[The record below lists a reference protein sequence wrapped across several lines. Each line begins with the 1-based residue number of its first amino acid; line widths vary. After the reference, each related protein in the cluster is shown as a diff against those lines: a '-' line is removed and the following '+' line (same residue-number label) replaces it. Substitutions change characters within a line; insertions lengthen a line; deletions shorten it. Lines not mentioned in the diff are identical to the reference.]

1 AGWVGHCVD
10 TESTTAN
17 KLHEEDLEQQQDN
30 IDSAFSESSQQQYNN
45 ECDNCSSEIEQKSNR
60 NENEVDNSFNV
71 DILTQFHSN
80 DKEYQELL

>member
-1 AGWVGHCVD
+1 MHKYFLWYSVAGWVGHCVD

-45 ECDNCSSEIEQKSNR
+45 ECDN
-60 NENEVDNSFNV
+60 SFNV
-71 DILTQFHSN
+71 DILTQLHSN